1 MKLPDPAE
9 FTCLLPACGSS
20 RRSLALSDIGRT
32 LKRSTGEKDHNMRYT
47 KISAI
52 VAVFVSLMSVAAY
65 SETNMAK
72 LNLMPWPA
80 KIEMTGGKYMLNQN
94 FKVEVTGKPTD
105 RLYRAASRMLRRL
118 SQRTGLFFSQD
129 YLSAD
134 SSVQN
139 PGMVI
144 RAGRRGRLRLYMDES
159 YRLDVTPSHILL
171 KANTDIGAL
180 RGMQTFLQLLEADSS
195 GYYFPC
201 VRIEDH
207 PRFPWRG
214 LMIDAARHFMPVNVI
229 ERNIR
234 GMAAVKLNVLH
245 WHLSDDQGFRTESKT
260 FPKLTGMGSD
270 GLFYTQQQIKAV
282 IRYAADRGIRVVP
295 EFDVPAH
302 STSWFVGYPQYASA
316 PGPYSIERKW
326 GIFNAVFNPTLNKT
340 YVFLGKFFKE
350 MAGLFPD
357 KYMDVGGDEN
367 NGKDWN
373 ANPEIQA
380 FMKAHKIPSDAA
392 LQTYFENRLV
402 PLIMKDHKDVMGW
415 EEILNPRLPKS
426 AIVQSWRGNESLE
439 KAVKQG
445 YRVILS
451 KGWYLDHYFTAE
463 QYYLVD
469 PVPDSGLT
477 AQQKKLIIG
486 GEACMWSE
494 YVTPENVDSRIW
506 PRAAAIAER
515 LWSPRDIRNVRD
527 MYRRLDAV
535 SLELDRLGLTQIKNQ
550 GTMLRNLAGGFDV
563 APPRTL
569 VNVVAPFNIYE
580 RVQAKPYSSFAPL
593 TRVVDAAVPDPKV
606 ARDFSFMVKRILAEK
621 EKAGDTV
628 DMVGRELVRWK
639 ENDAR
644 LEKIIDRSPILRE
657 IRPISRNLSAIA
669 SIGIDA
675 LNYITHSTKASPNWV
690 KANLAKI
697 GTDSA
702 PCAEVELM
710 VVSPIESLVRY
721 AGER

>member
-1 MKLPDPAE
+1 
-9 FTCLLPACGSS
+9 
-20 RRSLALSDIGRT
+20 
-32 LKRSTGEKDHNMRYT
+32 MRYVRILAT
-47 KISAI
+47 
-52 VAVFVSLMSVAAY
+52 VAVFVSLMNVAGYA
-65 SETNMAK
+65 EINTRK
-72 LNLMPWPA
+72 LTLMPWPA
-80 KIEMTGGKYMLNQN
+80 KIEMTGGRYRLNQS
-94 FKVEVTGKPTD
+94 FTVEVTGKPTG
-105 RLYRAASRMLRRL
+105 RLFRAASRMLRRL
-118 SQRTGLFFSQD
+118 SQRTGLFFSQG
-129 YLSAD
+129 YLSPD
-134 SSVQN
+134 SSVEN
-139 PGMVI
+139 PCMVI
-144 RAGRRGRLRLYMDES
+144 QADRRGRLRLYMDES
-159 YRLDVTPSHILL
+159 YRLDVTPSRVLL

-180 RGMQTFLQLLEADSS
+180 RGIQTVLQLLEADSS

-245 WHLSDDQGFRTESKT
+245 WHLSDNQGFRAESKT

-270 GLFYTQQQIKAV
+270 GHFYTQQEIKAV
-282 IRYAADRGIRVVP
+282 IKYAADRGIRVVP

-326 GIFNAVFNPTLNKT
+326 GIFDPVFNPTINKT

-373 ANPEIQA
+373 ANPKIQA

-426 AIVQSWRGNESLE
+426 AIVQSWRGNASLE
-439 KAVKQG
+439 NAVKKG

-451 KGWYLDHYFTAE
+451 KGWYLDHYFTAS

-477 AQQKKLIIG
+477 LQQKKLIIG

-494 YVTPENVDSRIW
+494 YVSPENIDSRIW

-535 SLELDRLGLTQIKNQ
+535 SLELDRLGLTQLKNQ
-550 GTMLRNLAGGFDV
+550 GTMLRNLANGYRV
-563 APPRTL
+563 APLRTL
-569 VNVVAPFNIYE
+569 VDIVAPYDIYA
-580 RVQAKPYSSFAPL
+580 RVKAKPYSAFAPL
-593 TRVVDAAVPDPKV
+593 TRVVDTAVPDPMT
-606 ARDFSFMVKRILAEK
+606 ARDFSFMVDDIVSGNNPME
-621 EKAGDTV
+621 DTV
-628 DMVGRELVRWK
+628 AMVEHMLVRWK
-639 ENDAR
+639 ENDAN

-657 IRPISRNLSAIA
+657 VQPISRHLSAVA
-669 SIGIDA
+669 SIGLDA
-675 LNYITHSTKASPNWV
+675 LNYIRHNTKAGQGWV
-690 KANLAKI
+690 KASLSTI
-697 GTDSA
+697 STDAA
-702 PCAEVELM
+702 PCAEVKLM
-710 VVSPIESLVRY
+710 VIAPIESLVKY
-721 AGER
+721 AGEK